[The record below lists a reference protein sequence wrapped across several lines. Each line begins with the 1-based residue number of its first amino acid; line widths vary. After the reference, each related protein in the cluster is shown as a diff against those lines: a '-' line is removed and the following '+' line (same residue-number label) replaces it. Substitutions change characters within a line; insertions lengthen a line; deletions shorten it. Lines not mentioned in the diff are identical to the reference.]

1 MRHFIDAFHR
11 DMSQRHFIEA
21 LKRHFIDPRPIIAAS
36 GRTAALASQSA
47 GRPHHICYAVHCV
60 SGNASKTEV
69 APFLQDI
76 LVFRREDEQ
85 RGKCP
90 E

>member
-1 MRHFIDAFHR
+1 MTDFK
-11 DMSQRHFIEA
+11 S
-21 LKRHFIDPRPIIAAS
+21 IIANVNFPEAYFHLLDTYNDKDKR

-47 GRPHHICYAVHCV
+47 GWPHHICCAVHCV

-76 LVFRREDEQ
+76 LVFRRQDEQ

-90 E
+90 